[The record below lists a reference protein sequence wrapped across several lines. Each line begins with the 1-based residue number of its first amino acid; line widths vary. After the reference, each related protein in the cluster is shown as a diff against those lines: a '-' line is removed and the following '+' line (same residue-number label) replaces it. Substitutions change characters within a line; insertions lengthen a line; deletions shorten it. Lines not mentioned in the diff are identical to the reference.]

1 MVSSLWGDQCIR
13 LKVIVK
19 SDNCGENK
27 DCSGKGICYSTT
39 SMEGYECQ
47 CCPGYIGSHCEELD
61 ACYKKPC
68 KNNGICVDISQG
80 NEGKTFQC
88 LCPYGINDM
97 IYY

>member
-1 MVSSLWGDQCIR
+1 MWGDQCIR

-19 SDNCGENK
+19 ADNCGENK
-27 DCSGKGICYSTT
+27 DCSDKGVCYST
-39 SMEGYECQ
+39 SAMEDYECQ

-80 NEGKTFQC
+80 HEGKTFQC
-88 LCPYGINDM
+88 LCPYGR
-97 IYY
+97 